1 MFWGAKKE
9 ENRHIIAIKD
19 YTSSLKAIKE
29 GSFYLPFDKEIYF
42 KLLENHSTKVDNL
55 KELGKFI
62 KASNKV
68 KSDVAHFWEGLIVQ
82 GYTLIN
88 VKYAEKVPSIEKLC
102 NNDSIKYVCDVRF

>member
-19 YTSSLKAIKE
+19 YTSSLKSMKE

-42 KLLENHSTKVDNL
+42 KLLENHAIKVDTL

-62 KASNKV
+62 RASK
-68 KSDVAHFWEGLIVQ
+68 KKKGDVFHFWEGLIAQ

-88 VKYAEKVPSIEKLC
+88 VIYAEKVPSIEKLC
-102 NNDSIKYVCDVRF
+102 NNNSIKYISTV